1 MKVLVFK
8 GKNTKDMT
16 EEEIKEIKEY
26 YGVDEVEFDSDIDL
40 WINNLNKQDEKV
52 EDKGR
57 DSQDSTSS

>member
-1 MKVLVFK
+1 MKVLIFK
-8 GKNTKDMT
+8 GKKTKDMT
-16 EEEIKEIKEY
+16 KQELEEIKQY

-57 DSQDSTSS
+57 DSQGSASS

>member
-40 WINNLNKQDEKV
+40 WIDNLNKQDEKV